1 MRQEKKMKAQ
11 FLKLCLTAALAV
23 TVFNTGARAQGVSS
37 EFVVSGA
44 AADTIL
50 DSTSINLATA
60 RAIGMRCAELA
71 EERGVAISVYILD
84 SSGNNVYVHRMDG
97 QVWTNVAT
105 AEMKALTAY
114 RLRGPSKAQMNR
126 ATGNTDDEWTGMQV
140 GLFSN
145 AGGLPIVVD
154 NQLIGA
160 IGIGGSAPRLAE
172 GWSDEICA
180 HQAMTEVVGSQP
192 ALLEDLPR
200 SRPDDQRPTA
210 RFSSEATP
218 ESNLPAEFVVSGAAA
233 KRLFDANQ
241 ISASA
246 ATAIATGCR
255 EWIGARG
262 DSATITVI
270 DNTALAVHIERMDGQ
285 QPLNAQT
292 ALLKA
297 ETALRGRGPTSSR
310 EAGVHN
316 NPGGFPRSIPLF
328 DFYSKAGGVP
338 VVVDGQLI
346 GSVGVSGTD
355 GNDEACAVAGL
366 QAAFGD
372 RVSVPVY

>member
-1 MRQEKKMKAQ
+1 MNVQLLRV
-11 FLKLCLTAALAV
+11 CLTAALTV
-23 TVFNTGARAQGVSS
+23 TVVSAGARAQGLSS
-37 EFVVSGA
+37 EYVISGA
-44 AADTIL
+44 AAEATL

-60 RAIGMRCAELA
+60 TAIGNRCVELA

-84 SSGNNVYVHRMDG
+84 STGNNIYVHRMDG

-105 AEMKALTAY
+105 AEMKALTAF

-126 ATGNTDDEWTGMQV
+126 ATGNTNDEWTGMQV

-180 HQAMTEVVGSQP
+180 HQAMTEVLGPQP
-192 ALLEDLPR
+192 PLLEDFPR
-200 SRPDDQRPTA
+200 SRPSDQLPTA
-210 RFSSEATP
+210 RFSSEITP

-246 ATAIATGCR
+246 AVAIATGCR

-262 DSATITVI
+262 GSATITVI

-297 ETALRGRGPTSSR
+297 ETALRGRGLTSSR
-310 EAGVHN
+310 ETGAHN
-316 NPGGFPRSIPLF
+316 NPGGFPRSVPLF
-328 DFYSKAGGVP
+328 NFYSKAGGVP
-338 VVVDGQLI
+338 VVVDGQII

-355 GNDEACAVAGL
+355 GNDEACVVAGL
-366 QAAFGD
+366 QAAFGE

>member
-1 MRQEKKMKAQ
+1 MKAQ

>member
-1 MRQEKKMKAQ
+1 MRQEKKMKVQ
-11 FLKLCLTAALAV
+11 LLKLCLTAALAV

-180 HQAMTEVVGSQP
+180 HQAMTEVVGPQP